1 METATTNPI
10 PTSEKPM
17 DAPAPVPPVAAAPPK
32 KRSSVRHTRA
42 IQHDRT
48 QRPLSAPPAEAVVA
62 RLTEIVQ
69 PATLAQV
76 SYFHGLGLRA
86 RLLTLPVM
94 VALVLSLL
102 WRQLGGISELVRV
115 VHTEAVLWAPPLR
128 DLTQQAL
135 AQRLRTLPAV
145 LFGRVLQTILPLL
158 QSRWQGR
165 QRPLPPPVAW
175 AYAHFTAV
183 LIADGSTLDVLLRK
197 IGLLRDAVPAP
208 LAGRMLAVLDVA
220 SRLPR
225 QVWYD
230 ADPHGHDA
238 RFWDRWLSVV
248 PSGALV
254 LFDMGFTDFARWAT
268 LTARNVTW
276 LTRAKKN
283 LKYEVVKVLVH
294 TPMVQDRIVWIGEG
308 ATRQRVRLIE
318 VQAHGTIY
326 RYLTNALDL
335 AQLPTAQAVALYP
348 QRWRVEDA
356 FAIVKRLLGLA
367 YFYCGAENAIEMQVW
382 ATWLLYAVLIDLTDA
397 IAEAL
402 ARPFADLSPAMVY
415 RSLYFVTNAVAQN
428 PTTDP
433 VRYLADHARE
443 LGIIKRPRK
452 VPHKP
457 PPTPLVSPLT
467 ITEIP

>member
-10 PTSEKPM
+10 PTSEQPM
-17 DAPAPVPPVAAAPPK
+17 DAPAPVPSVAAAPPK
-32 KRSSVRHTRA
+32 KRRSVRHTRA
-42 IQHDRT
+42 IQRDRT

-62 RLTEIVQ
+62 RLTEIAQ

-102 WRQLGGISELVRV
+102 WRQLGSISELVRV
-115 VHTEAVLWAPPLR
+115 VHTEAVWWAPPVR

-197 IGLLRDAVPAP
+197 IGLLRDAVQAP
-208 LAGRMLAVLDVA
+208 LAGRMLAVLDLA

-254 LFDMGFTDFARWAT
+254 LFDLGFTDVARWAT
-268 LTARNVTW
+268 LAARNVTW

-283 LKYEVVKVLVH
+283 LKYEAVKVLVH

-308 ATRQRVRLIE
+308 ATRQHVRLIE

-335 AQLPTAQAVALYP
+335 T
-348 QRWRVEDA
+348 
-356 FAIVKRLLGLA
+356 
-367 YFYCGAENAIEMQVW
+367 
-382 ATWLLYAVLIDLTDA
+382 
-397 IAEAL
+397 
-402 ARPFADLSPAMVY
+402 
-415 RSLYFVTNAVAQN
+415 
-428 PTTDP
+428 
-433 VRYLADHARE
+433 
-443 LGIIKRPRK
+443 
-452 VPHKP
+452 
-457 PPTPLVSPLT
+457 
-467 ITEIP
+467 